1 MTAPLIY
8 FSTVSLDN
16 YREDADGRFD
26 WSTPDDEVHGFI
38 NELFRPV
45 RLHLYGRRNHDI
57 MMFWD
62 ETDPAQLE
70 GASADWGRY
79 WQGVDKVI
87 YSRTLTE
94 VPMRRA
100 ELRHEFDADEVA
112 RWKAQSD
119 APIGI
124 GGGILASVA
133 ARAGLLDEVHL
144 IVVPV
149 LLGAGT
155 PYLDHGIR
163 LELELLDEHRFANG
177 SVYLRYAVI
186 R

>member
-1 MTAPLIY
+1 MAAPLIY
-8 FSTVSLDN
+8 FSTVSLDC

-26 WSTPDDEVHGFI
+26 WSAPDEEVHTFI
-38 NELFRPV
+38 NELFAPV

-62 ETDPAQLE
+62 EQDPEGLE
-70 GASADWGRY
+70 GASRGWGRY

-100 ELRHEFDADEVA
+100 KLRHEFDADEVR
-112 RWKAQSD
+112 RWKAESD
-119 APIGI
+119 VPIGI
-124 GGGILASVA
+124 GGGELASEA
-133 ARAGLLDEVHL
+133 ARAGVLDELHL
-144 IVVPV
+144 IVTPT
-149 LLGAGT
+149 LLGGGT

-163 LELELLDEHRFANG
+163 LELELLDERRFAAG
-177 SVYLRYAVI
+177 STYLRYAV